1 MITKPITTEKIL
13 EDDQT
18 QSDEHSVG
26 GANKSV
32 AGKTV
37 AAEDETTTN
46 GLEQIIGKTHTTEYT
61 QMV

>member
-1 MITKPITTEKIL
+1 MITEPITTEKVL
-13 EDDQT
+13 ANDHAQA
-18 QSDEHSVG
+18 DEHSVG

-37 AAEDETTTN
+37 AAEDETTNN
-46 GLEQIIGKTHTTEYT
+46 GLEQVVGKTHTTEYT